1 MMKHSFQETK
11 NSNFLYYG
19 IILVSVLLEVI
30 MVWQLEKLI
39 PLLYP
44 GFIGF
49 LVFHVLY
56 HLILFLVAKRSG
68 RWDYLMIWGLF
79 LMFNLLYDSFLGLLF
94 LGLSF
99 GMWCDFRKIPAI
111 SPVLASLLA
120 RLFFY
125 TKLVTH
131 FILFENQIQTTST
144 SPCRTQVQ
152 PAASFLVCS
161 LIFIEY
167 Q

>member
-1 MMKHSFQETK
+1 MMKHSFKETK
-11 NSNFLYYG
+11 KSNFLYYG

-30 MVWQLEKLI
+30 MICQLESLV

-49 LVFHVLY
+49 LVFHLLY

-99 GMWCDFRKIPAI
+99 GM
-111 SPVLASLLA
+111 
-120 RLFFY
+120 
-125 TKLVTH
+125 
-131 FILFENQIQTTST
+131 
-144 SPCRTQVQ
+144 
-152 PAASFLVCS
+152 
-161 LIFIEY
+161 
-167 Q
+167 

>member
-1 MMKHSFQETK
+1 MMKNSFQK
-11 NSNFLYYG
+11 SKKSNFLYYG
-19 IILVSVLLEVI
+19 IILVSVLVEVI
-30 MVWQLEKLI
+30 MIWQLERLV

-68 RWDYLMIWGLF
+68 RWGYLMTWGLF

-99 GMWCDFRKIPAI
+99 GMWFFFGKIPAI
-111 SPVLASLLA
+111 SPVLTSLLV
-120 RLFFY
+120 RFFFY
-125 TKLVTH
+125 RNLVTH
-131 FILFENQIQTTST
+131 FSKLVAF
-144 SPCRTQVQ
+144 
-152 PAASFLVCS
+152 SF
-161 LIFIEY
+161 
-167 Q
+167 

>member
-1 MMKHSFQETK
+1 MMKNSFQK
-11 NSNFLYYG
+11 SNFLYYG
-19 IILVSVLLEVI
+19 IILVSVLIEVI
-30 MVWQLEKLI
+30 MIWQLESLV
-39 PLLYP
+39 PFLYP

-56 HLILFLVAKRSG
+56 HLFLFLVAKRSG

-144 SPCRTQVQ
+144 SIYNLKTVFW
-152 PAASFLVCS
+152 AACG
-161 LIFIEY
+161 
-167 Q
+167 

>member
-1 MMKHSFQETK
+1 MMKSSFQK
-11 NSNFLYYG
+11 SNFLYYG

-30 MVWQLEKLI
+30 MIWQLDRLI

-49 LVFHVLY
+49 LVFHLLY
-56 HLILFLVAKRSG
+56 HLVLFLVAKRSG

-99 GMWCDFRKIPAI
+99 GMWC
-111 SPVLASLLA
+111 VLQNTSYLSCIDLA
-120 RLFFY
+120 FSEVF
-125 TKLVTH
+125 
-131 FILFENQIQTTST
+131 
-144 SPCRTQVQ
+144 
-152 PAASFLVCS
+152 
-161 LIFIEY
+161 LIFEPSNTF

>member
-1 MMKHSFQETK
+1 MMNSSFQK
-11 NSNFLYYG
+11 SNFLYYG
-19 IILVSVLLEVI
+19 IILVSVLVEVI
-30 MVWQLEKLI
+30 IIWQLERLI
-39 PLLYP
+39 PLIYP

-99 GMWCDFRKIPAI
+99 GMWCLFGKTPAI
-111 SPVLASLLA
+111 SPVLTSLLA
-120 RLFFY
+120 RFFFCRILI
-125 TKLVTH
+125 THFSKLVAIP
-131 FILFENQIQTTST
+131 F
-144 SPCRTQVQ
+144 
-152 PAASFLVCS
+152 
-161 LIFIEY
+161 
-167 Q
+167 

>member
-1 MMKHSFQETK
+1 MKNSFQETK

-30 MVWQLEKLI
+30 MIWRLESLV
-39 PLLYP
+39 PFLYP

-49 LVFHVLY
+49 LVFHLFY

-99 GMWCDFRKIPAI
+99 DM
-111 SPVLASLLA
+111 
-120 RLFFY
+120 
-125 TKLVTH
+125 
-131 FILFENQIQTTST
+131 
-144 SPCRTQVQ
+144 
-152 PAASFLVCS
+152 
-161 LIFIEY
+161 
-167 Q
+167 

>member
-1 MMKHSFQETK
+1 MMKHSFQEAK
-11 NSNFLYYG
+11 KSNFLYYG

-30 MVWQLEKLI
+30 MIWQLEKLI

-49 LVFHVLY
+49 LVFHLLY

-99 GMWCDFRKIPAI
+99 GMWCDFRKTPAI
-111 SPVLASLLA
+111 STVLTSLLV
-120 RLFFY
+120 RFFFCRI
-125 TKLVTH
+125 LVTH
-131 FILFENQIQTTST
+131 FSKLVAF
-144 SPCRTQVQ
+144 
-152 PAASFLVCS
+152 SF
-161 LIFIEY
+161 
-167 Q
+167 

>member
-11 NSNFLYYG
+11 NLNFLYYG
-19 IILVSVLLEVI
+19 TILVSILLEVI
-30 MVWQLEKLI
+30 MLWQLESLV

-44 GFIGF
+44 GFVVF
-49 LVFHVLY
+49 LVFHLLY
-56 HLILFLVAKRSG
+56 HLVLFLVAKRSG

-99 GMWCDFRKIPAI
+99 GMWYVFRKTPAI
-111 SPVLASLLA
+111 SPVLTSLLA

-125 TKLVTH
+125 RILVTH
-131 FILFENQIQTTST
+131 FSKLVAF
-144 SPCRTQVQ
+144 
-152 PAASFLVCS
+152 SF
-161 LIFIEY
+161 
-167 Q
+167 

>member
-1 MMKHSFQETK
+1 MMKNSFQETK
-11 NSNFLYYG
+11 KSNFLYYG
-19 IILVSVLLEVI
+19 IILVSVLVEVI
-30 MVWQLEKLI
+30 MIWQLESLV
-39 PLLYP
+39 PFLYP

-56 HLILFLVAKRSG
+56 HLLLFLVAKRSG

-99 GMWCDFRKIPAI
+99 GMWCFFGKTPAI
-111 SPVLASLLA
+111 SPVLTSLLA

-125 TKLVTH
+125 RILVTH
-131 FILFENQIQTTST
+131 FSKLVAF
-144 SPCRTQVQ
+144 
-152 PAASFLVCS
+152 SF
-161 LIFIEY
+161 
-167 Q
+167 

>member
-1 MMKHSFQETK
+1 MMKNAFQK
-11 NSNFLYYG
+11 SNFLYCG
-19 IILVSVLLEVI
+19 IILVSVLVEVI
-30 MVWQLEKLI
+30 MVWQLESLV

-99 GMWCDFRKIPAI
+99 GM
-111 SPVLASLLA
+111 
-120 RLFFY
+120 
-125 TKLVTH
+125 
-131 FILFENQIQTTST
+131 
-144 SPCRTQVQ
+144 
-152 PAASFLVCS
+152 
-161 LIFIEY
+161 
-167 Q
+167 

>member
-1 MMKHSFQETK
+1 MMKNAFQETK

-30 MVWQLEKLI
+30 MIWQLEKLI

-44 GFIGF
+44 GFVGF
-49 LVFHVLY
+49 LVFHLLY
-56 HLILFLVAKRSG
+56 HLVLFLVAKRSG

-99 GMWCDFRKIPAI
+99 GMWCFFVKTPAI
-111 SPVLASLLA
+111 SPVLTSLLV
-120 RLFFY
+120 RFFFCRILI
-125 TKLVTH
+125 THFSKLVAIP
-131 FILFENQIQTTST
+131 F
-144 SPCRTQVQ
+144 
-152 PAASFLVCS
+152 
-161 LIFIEY
+161 
-167 Q
+167 

>member
-1 MMKHSFQETK
+1 MMKSSFQETK

-19 IILVSVLLEVI
+19 IILVSVLVEVI
-30 MVWQLEKLI
+30 MVWQLESLV

-56 HLILFLVAKRSG
+56 HLFLFLVAKRSG

-99 GMWCDFRKIPAI
+99 GM
-111 SPVLASLLA
+111 
-120 RLFFY
+120 
-125 TKLVTH
+125 
-131 FILFENQIQTTST
+131 
-144 SPCRTQVQ
+144 
-152 PAASFLVCS
+152 
-161 LIFIEY
+161 
-167 Q
+167 